1 MLISRLNMLMEH
13 AKVTGDNMGKHP
25 DGGMG
30 PHTATFATAG
40 NPKAGAGRC
49 V

>member
-1 MLISRLNMLMEH
+1 MLMEH
-13 AKVTGDNMGKHP
+13 AKVTGDNVGIHLNG
-25 DGGMG
+25 DRGQNI
-30 PHTATFATAG
+30 ATFPTAG